1 MKYKHLR
8 SVAHNF
14 GHSFVSRENHDH
26 ATGDYVI
33 GQLARAAVSSGEPE
47 LFMDVLARTAGPP
60 PLLTTVVRR
69 SLARYAGWFGELL
82 RSHGIAA
89 EAITHATLRVRFD
102 LSRVDVPGRIG
113 PYMLPFRCV
122 VEITDD
128 RGRVHTGTVPGAWP
142 VRLDN
147 PPARFY
153 PHGAGR

>member
-1 MKYKHLR
+1 MKYRVLGG
-8 SVAHNF
+8 VAHNF

-33 GQLARAAVSSGEPE
+33 GQLARVAVSSGEPE
-47 LFMDVLARTAGPP
+47 LVMDVLARTAGPP
-60 PLLTTVVRR
+60 PLLRPVVRQ
-69 SLARYAGWFGELL
+69 SLARYADWFPQLL

-89 EAITHATLRVRFD
+89 EAITQATLRVRFD
-102 LSRVDVPGRIG
+102 LSRADVPGRTG
-113 PYMLPFRCV
+113 PFMLPFRCV

-128 RGRVHTGTVPGAWP
+128 RGRAHTGIVPGAWP

-153 PHGAGR
+153 PQGAGR

>member
-1 MKYKHLR
+1 MKYRVLG

-14 GHSFVSRENHDH
+14 GHSFVSRENHDR

-33 GQLARAAVSSGEPE
+33 GQLARAAVSSGEQE

-60 PLLTTVVRR
+60 PLLTPAVRH

-82 RSHGIAA
+82 RSHGITA
-89 EAITHATLRVRFD
+89 EAVIQATLRVRFD
-102 LSRVDVPGRIG
+102 LSRARVPGRTG
-113 PYMLPFRCV
+113 PFMLSFRCV

-147 PPARFY
+147 PPARFH